1 MGKLL
6 GAAIGI
12 ALVLGAADV
21 HARDAG
27 TPEDDVASLEK
38 HLREEHAA
46 LQTQDCVLACRALAS
61 IRRAADRICALEP
74 GPRCDDARA
83 KADDARKRVSE
94 ACPDCALAAAPPTD
108 DERRAA
114 AKPAPAPAQERV
126 ETSGTESAPRRGG
139 CASCTTTG
147 AAPGGDLAVVL
158 LGAWA
163 ASRVV
168 RRRPSRR
175 R

>member
-6 GAAIGI
+6 GAVIGI
-12 ALVLGAADV
+12 ALVLGAARAD
-21 HARDAG
+21 ARDAG

-38 HLREEHAA
+38 QLREEHAA

-114 AKPAPAPAQERV
+114 AKPAPAPAERV
-126 ETSGTESAPRRGG
+126 ETAGTESAPRRGG

-163 ASRVV
+163 ASRLA
-168 RRRPSRR
+168 RRRSSRR